1 MFRWLY
7 PTICELCGEAAETEL
22 CPDCLAALPRVPRP
36 ICLYCGAP
44 VAGEQRD
51 PHHCDAC
58 SGKPRSFAFARS
70 ALQRTEAV
78 MRLVHALKYHK
89 AVYLARA
96 LAPALATLWQTTP
109 ELHACTDW
117 VLVPVPTTRR
127 RLYGLG
133 YNHARELAA
142 ALGKLTGLPLLAAL
156 RRRETSSGSQTRLT
170 AAQRMHNAMQTYTIA
185 PAYADGRRTLPA
197 HLLVVDDVYTTGATV
212 RACAK
217 ILRSHPGVQ
226 SVGVL
231 TLVRA

>member
-7 PTICELCGEAAETEL
+7 PTICELCGEASETAL

-36 ICLYCGAP
+36 VCLYCGAP
-44 VAGEQRD
+44 VAGGQRD

-70 ALQRTEAV
+70 ALQRTETA

-89 AVYLARA
+89 ASYLARA
-96 LAPALATLWQTTP
+96 LAPALAALWETTP
-109 ELHACTDW
+109 GLRACTDW
-117 VLVPVPTTRR
+117 ALVPVPATRR

-133 YNHARELAA
+133 YNHAGELAA
-142 ALGKLTGLPLLAAL
+142 ALGKLTGLPVVAAL
-156 RRRETSSGSQTRLT
+156 RRRETSSGSQTRLSAT
-170 AAQRMHNAMQTYTIA
+170 QRMHNAMQIYTIA

-197 HLLVVDDVYTTGATV
+197 RLLVVDDVYTTGATA

-217 ILRSHPGVQ
+217 ILRSCPGVGT
-226 SVGVL
+226 VGVL